1 LNDGSETGRKE
12 LTASAFEQVR
22 NVASD
27 IFGIPADRITAE
39 SSPETI
45 ENWDSMQ
52 HLNLVLAIEEKFGVQ
67 LEPEEIEQMKNIGAV
82 AALVEKLQSAA
93 R

>member
-1 LNDGSETGRKE
+1 MNSTL
-12 LTASAFEQVR
+12 AQVQAI
-22 NVASD
+22 ASD
-27 IFGIPADRITAE
+27 IFGVPVGNITAE

-52 HLNLVLAIEEKFGVQ
+52 HLNLVLAIEEKFGLQ
-67 LEPEEIEQMKNIGAV
+67 LSPEEIEEMKSVGSV
-82 AALVEKLQSAA
+82 AALVEKKLQSTA

>member
-1 LNDGSETGRKE
+1 M
-12 LTASAFEQVR
+12 TASTLEQVR

-27 IFGIPADRITAE
+27 ILGIPADKITAE

-52 HLNLVLAIEEKFGVQ
+52 HLNLVLAIEEKFGIQ
-67 LEPEEIEQMKNIGAV
+67 LEPEDIEQMKNIGAI
-82 AALVEKLQSAA
+82 AALIERLQSAA
-93 R
+93 P

>member
-1 LNDGSETGRKE
+1 MNST
-12 LTASAFEQVR
+12 FEQVQAI
-22 NVASD
+22 ASD
-27 IFGIPADRITAE
+27 IFGVPAGKITAD

-67 LEPEEIEQMKNIGAV
+67 LAPEDIEQMKTVGL
-82 AALVEKLQSAA
+82 AATLVEKKLQSAP

>member
-1 LNDGSETGRKE
+1 MNST
-12 LTASAFEQVR
+12 FEQVQAI
-22 NVASD
+22 ASD
-27 IFGIPADRITAE
+27 IFGLPAGKITAE

-52 HLNLVLAIEEKFGVQ
+52 HLNLVLAVEEKFGVQ
-67 LEPEEIEQMKNIGAV
+67 LSPEDIEQMKNIGAV
-82 AALVEKLQSAA
+82 AAVVDKKIQSAA